1 MAKAGIATILVSL
14 IKTKERKYQE
24 IFWVVARKNGK
35 STISSGIAL
44 YLLGADGE
52 GGPEVYTV
60 ATKKIK
66 QNSMERC

>member
-1 MAKAGIATILVSL
+1 M
-14 IKTKERKYQE
+14 
-24 IFWVVARKNGK
+24 ARKNGK

-66 QNSMERC
+66 QK

>member
-1 MAKAGIATILVSL
+1 M
-14 IKTKERKYQE
+14 
-24 IFWVVARKNGK
+24 VARKNGK

-60 ATKKIK
+60 ATKKDQAKIVWNDAK
-66 QNSMERC
+66 RW